1 MQCVILAIDPGYDRM
16 GWAIGTTS
24 LKLGG
29 IKPVELIE
37 YGYLQTDKQDSHEAR
52 YLTIFN
58 YVEQLIKEYKPTEL
72 ALETLFFSR
81 NQTTAMKVAEI
92 RGITIIACLKAGLTI
107 HQYNPGTVKLTVTG
121 HGKADKKAIEKMV
134 RLEFKLIDEKIMD
147 DALDAIAI
155 LLTHVSQGKL
165 QTSISKPADK
175 IQDAVREAVK
185 PQRNKLQMAIE
196 KAKRK

>member
-1 MQCVILAIDPGYDRM
+1 MNKIILAIDPGYDRM
-16 GWAIGTTS
+16 GWAIGQ
-24 LKLGG
+24 KGVG
-29 IKPVELIE
+29 DKGRGRVELIE

-52 YLTIFN
+52 YLKIFQ

-92 RGITIIACLKAGLTI
+92 RGIIIIACLKENMTI
-107 HQYNPGTVKLTVTG
+107 HQYNPGSVKLTVTG

-134 RLEFKLIDEKIMD
+134 RMEFKLIDEKIMD

-155 LLTHVSQGKL
+155 LLTHVSQSANTDTTK
-165 QTSISKPADK
+165 TT
-175 IQDAVREAVK
+175 
-185 PQRNKLQMAIE
+185 NKLQAAIA
-196 KAKRK
+196 KAKLKG